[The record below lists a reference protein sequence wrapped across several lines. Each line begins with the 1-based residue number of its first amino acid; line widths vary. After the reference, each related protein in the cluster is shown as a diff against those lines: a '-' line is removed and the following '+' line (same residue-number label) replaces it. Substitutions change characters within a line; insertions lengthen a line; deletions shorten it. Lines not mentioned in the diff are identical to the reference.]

1 VAHTLRSVAQLISIN
16 LAAPRPNPVK
26 DVGIT
31 GIDKHPAVGPVEVRA
46 PGPKGTGV
54 GSGAVGDQIFDTAH
68 HGGDDQALYAYAR
81 EDLDVW
87 AAALGRDLPGGVF
100 GENLTTSG
108 LDVTGARIGERWRG
122 GDRVVV
128 EVAVPR
134 IPCRTFANWIDEQG
148 WVKRFTIRAAP
159 GAYLRVVVP
168 GEVRAGDPITIV
180 SRPDH
185 DVTVGLT
192 FRALTREPELLPR
205 LLTADALPAEVKELA
220 TRRAAPYPGD

>member
-1 VAHTLRSVAQLISIN
+1 VAELISIN
-16 LAAPRPNPVK
+16 LAAPHPNPVK

-31 GIDKHPAVGPVEVRA
+31 GIDKHPATGPVEVRA
-46 PGPKGTGV
+46 PGPKGTGL

-87 AAALGRDLPGGVF
+87 AAELGRALPGGVF
-100 GENLTTSG
+100 GENLTTAG
-108 LDVTGARIGERWRG
+108 LDVTGARIGERWRVG
-122 GDRVVV
+122 EQVVV
-128 EVAVPR
+128 EVAIPR
-134 IPCRTFANWIDEQG
+134 IPCRTFANWMAEQG

-168 GEVRAGDPITIV
+168 GEVRAGDPISVV

-192 FRALTREPELLPR
+192 FRALTREPELLSR
-205 LLTADALPAEVKELA
+205 LREADALPAKVRELA
-220 TRRAAPYPGD
+220 TRRTAPYPGD